1 VIEHVLRHRDKIWL
15 THPGGICEYVESL
28 PAGIVP
34 GS

>member
-1 VIEHVLRHRDKIWL
+1 LRHRDKIWL

>member
-1 VIEHVLRHRDKIWL
+1 VLRHRDKIWL
-15 THPGGICEYVESL
+15 THPGSICEYVESL